1 MCHKNDEWHH
11 IWIFEHSSCHAVTLD
26 DALDASKMN
35 VNGGKQ
41 RIMKDT
47 VARQGSEDELFI
59 WCSKGNACGLARKV
73 LILPE

>member
-1 MCHKNDEWHH
+1 M
-11 IWIFEHSSCHAVTLD
+11 TLD

-35 VNGGKQ
+35 KNGGKQ
-41 RIMKDT
+41 RIMRDT

-59 WCSKGNACGLARKV
+59 WCSKGNACGLARNV